1 MRESAKGNLASAK
14 RAASLLAG
22 LLLLLPMLGANA
34 MERLCVVGDVGCR
47 PLTTGQPPA
56 AGPSGR
62 QAALLDLEGQWVSVV
77 TEDWRLYM
85 MTPPK
90 KDYEGLP
97 LNGMGR
103 QVGDT
108 WNPDATDTDACMA
121 YGAAAIM
128 RMPARFRISWE
139 SDDVLK
145 IETDAGMQ
153 VRKLHLTKSADQQG
167 APSRQG
173 YSFAK
178 WVREGEV
185 VGKKTF
191 GTLEVVTSNLL
202 PGYLRKN
209 GVPVSDKAVVTE
221 NFDRFKTGDGD
232 EWLVVTTIVEDPT
245 YLFDPFTTST
255 HLKKD
260 PNPAAWHPEPC
271 VRGQPAVRK

>member
-1 MRESAKGNLASAK
+1 MSTARNFPAARHA
-14 RAASLLAG
+14 AASFVLSLLVY
-22 LLLLLPMLGANA
+22 LPVPGANA
-34 MERLCVVGDVGCR
+34 MERLCVIGDVGCR

-56 AGPSGR
+56 PVPVGR

-90 KDYEGLP
+90 GDYEGLP
-97 LNGMGR
+97 LNGVAR
-103 QVGDT
+103 QAADN

-121 YGAAAIM
+121 YGAATIM
-128 RMPARFRISWE
+128 RNPARFRISWE
-139 SDDVLK
+139 GDDVLR

-153 VRKLHLTKSADQQG
+153 VRKLHFTKLADQQG

-173 YSFAK
+173 DSFAK
-178 WVREGEV
+178 WVREGEA

-209 GVPVSDKAVVTE
+209 GVPVSEKAVITE
-221 NFDRFKTGDGD
+221 NFDRFKAGNGE
-232 EWLVVTTIVEDPT
+232 EWLVVTTIVEDPQN
-245 YLFDPFTTST
+245 LFDPFTTST

-260 PNPAAWHPEPC
+260 PNPAAWNPEPC
-271 VRGQPAVRK
+271 VRGKPATRR